1 MAATTIDTLLVRIE
15 ADLSQVKNQLNQF
28 DRRIEKTSGGASA
41 ALNKMSRGF
50 KVLLGAVVVREIARA
65 GMAVIELGSRVEEMQ
80 AKSSVVFGRF
90 TDDVR
95 AELQAFGQEVGRSA
109 FQLEEMAAS
118 VQDTFVPMGFARGE
132 AAQLSVQLAKL
143 ATDVAS
149 FNNASDTETMVAFQS
164 ALVGNHETVRRFGIV
179 ITEATLQQELYR
191 MGINKTSQ
199 EATNAEKVQARLN
212 LIMAGTTD
220 AQGDAA
226 RTADSYANQS
236 KRLSAELEN
245 LGVAVVRPLMGDFA
259 YLVGLLAD
267 AAKGTREWLASVG
280 LAEKAVRP
288 FADIVK
294 ELEAANKENS
304 RLALNLASIAANE
317 GTIEK
322 LGDAYGYAAG
332 ELNPL
337 IKLQKER
344 IALFR
349 KEMQEAQNATGMEG
363 VTIEGGFDSQKAA
376 QEQSASSAKKL
387 GDVLKNLREENQLLN
402 EEMSGAPET
411 ALEYT
416 KALQGITG
424 ASIEDKDAIF
434 QLIQANAELK
444 KSIEAKTEATKANEE
459 ANKGIADLTLQNELL
474 RMSIAGAT
482 EAELKQY
489 ETRTLLTKANPE
501 LVKQIEMLLASNQK
515 LTDEYVRQNEVREKA
530 ANDNARINDII
541 KDYSNKNEEL
551 RAKLNGAT
559 EAELEL
565 LRIRQQ
571 HRDMAPENIQNMK
584 DLIEEHERLTEATK
598 RAAEEQ
604 QFLQDALARA
614 SGQISDSLVD
624 GLMEGKVSLDDFAG
638 FFKDFISQ
646 LIKEAIRA
654 YLIKRILGAIFGSA
668 GGGGG
673 DTIAP
678 PPQYMAGGGA
688 VRGFAGGG
696 AAPMIVGERGPEL
709 FVPHSAGSIKNN
721 MDTKNILAGAGGGVV
736 VNQTINVETGVS
748 QTVRAEMLS
757 LLPSIKQDTIQAVAD
772 ARRRGGTFAQAFGG

>member
-1 MAATTIDTLLVRIE
+1 MAGAPVDTILVRVE
-15 ADLSQVKNQLNQF
+15 ADLSAIRAQLKEF
-28 DRRIEKTSGGASA
+28 DDRLNKSQRGAAA
-41 ALNKMSRGF
+41 ALTKMSNVF
-50 KVLLGAVVVREIARA
+50 KLVLGAALVRELARA
-65 GMAVIELGSRVEEMQ
+65 GLALLELGSRVEEMQ

-199 EATNAEKVQARLN
+199 EASNAEKVQARLN

-288 FADIVK
+288 FADIVS
-294 ELEAANKENS
+294 ELQAANKEHN
-304 RLALNLASIAANE
+304 RLSQNLASLAANE
-317 GTIEK
+317 GTTDI
-322 LGDAYGYAAG
+322 GDAYGYALG
-332 ELNPL
+332 HINPL
-337 IKLQKER
+337 IEKQKER
-344 IALFR
+344 IALFQ
-349 KEMQEAQNATGMEG
+349 KEMQQAQGANAMEG
-363 VTIEGGFDSQKAA
+363 LTVEGGFDPQSAA

-387 GDVLKNLREENQLLN
+387 GDVLKDLREENQLLN
-402 EEMSGAPET
+402 EEMDGAPET

-424 ASIEDKDAIF
+424 ASIEDKEAIL

-444 KSIEAKTEATKANEE
+444 KSIEAKTEATKANDE

-489 ETRTLLTKANPE
+489 EARTLLTKANPE

-515 LTDEYVRQNEVREKA
+515 LTDEYERQNEVREKA
-530 ANDNARINDII
+530 ANDNARINDTII
-541 KDYSNKNEEL
+541 DYSDKIEVLN
-551 RAKLNGAT
+551 AKLNGAT
-559 EAELEL
+559 DAELEL

-571 HRDMAPENIQNMK
+571 HSDMAPENIQNMK
-584 DLIEEHERLTEATK
+584 DLIEEHDRLTEATK
-598 RAAEEQ
+598 RAAEQQ
-604 QFLQDALARA
+604 QFLEDALARA
-614 SGQISDSLVD
+614 GGQISDALVD
-624 GLMEGKVSLDDFAG
+624 GLMEGKVSLDDFTN
-638 FFKDFISQ
+638 FFKDFVKE
-646 LIKEAIRA
+646 LIREAIRA
-654 YLIKRILGAIFGSA
+654 YLIKRILGSIFGSA

-673 DTIAP
+673 SVAP